1 MWKQLPE
8 KFLEQYK
15 DLSPEELLEKLHDTE
30 EAIVSLK
37 KENKGSSKEF
47 SEKEKEYNS
56 RIEKLEADFSQ
67 RKKDDFL
74 RDKKFTDDERK
85 VFDEKLSKGYDL
97 EDAYN
102 IATHESQIAA
112 RNADKVNQWND
123 FTWKWIS
130 WDLKSISNEEYQKIA
145 QEVGNSP
152 EALNL
157 FQEIDGKINSGEMKV
172 V

>member
-15 DLSPEELLEKLHDTE
+15 DLSPEELLEKLHETE
-30 EAIVSLK
+30 EAIISLK

-56 RIEKLEADFSQ
+56 RIEKLESDFNQ

-74 RDKKFTDDERK
+74 RDKTFTDDEK
-85 VFDEKLSKGYDL
+85 KIFDEKLGKGYDL

-102 IATHESQIAA
+102 IATRESQISQ
-112 RNADKVNQWND
+112 RNADQVNNGND
-123 FTWKWIS
+123 FAGKWIS
-130 WDLKSISNEEYQKIA
+130 WDLKSISNEEYQKLA
-145 QEVGNSP
+145 SEVWNSP
-152 EALNL
+152 EALNI
-157 FQEIDGKINSGEMKV
+157 FQEIDGKINTGEIKIV
-172 V
+172 